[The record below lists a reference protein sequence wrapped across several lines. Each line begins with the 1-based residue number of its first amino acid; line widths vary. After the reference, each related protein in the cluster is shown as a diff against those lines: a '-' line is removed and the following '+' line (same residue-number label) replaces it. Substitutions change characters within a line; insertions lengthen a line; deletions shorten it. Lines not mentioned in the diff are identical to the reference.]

1 MNWLSGI
8 LSSILVRRKSSDNNS
23 NTIVYPLSWIV
34 FPTIGFVFFGILLGV
49 FIFIPDF
56 IDQSNIV
63 FVFIFFFGIII
74 AFIFLSIYIA
84 RWKVQVFDSYCIYTT
99 ALKKTRKIA
108 YDHIES
114 RDVSSGYRFYIDNKH
129 IFSVSYLQDN
139 YRSLDKAI
147 RTYQKN
153 NNIKIVKS
161 VKNVLKPIQG
171 LWFLPIASLVIIF
184 IPTISIYVD
193 EGLSTG
199 FFISLTFHMI
209 TIFLFLYMANWK
221 IVFKDGILTKTT
233 IFGFKKSYDIKHIT
247 YTVSQRLMHPD
258 DTRLYYMNK
267 KIAFVMGNVNNR
279 SELLETID
287 HFNRSALSENSKL

>member
-1 MNWLSGI
+1 
-8 LSSILVRRKSSDNNS
+8 
-23 NTIVYPLSWIV
+23 
-34 FPTIGFVFFGILLGV
+34 
-49 FIFIPDF
+49 
-56 IDQSNIV
+56 
-63 FVFIFFFGIII
+63 
-74 AFIFLSIYIA
+74 
-84 RWKVQVFDSYCIYTT
+84 
-99 ALKKTRKIA
+99 
-108 YDHIES
+108 
-114 RDVSSGYRFYIDNKH
+114 
-129 IFSVSYLQDN
+129 VSYLQDN

-221 IVFKDGILTKTT
+221 IVFKDGILAKTT
-233 IFGFKKSYDIKHIT
+233 IFGVNKT
-247 YTVSQRLMHPD
+247 YEMKYVTYKVSQRLMHPD
-258 DTRLYYMNK
+258 DTRLYYKDK
-267 KIAFVMGNVNNR
+267 KIAFIMGNVNNR
-279 SELLETID
+279 SELLESID
-287 HFNRSALSENSKL
+287 HINRLNERLKNEE